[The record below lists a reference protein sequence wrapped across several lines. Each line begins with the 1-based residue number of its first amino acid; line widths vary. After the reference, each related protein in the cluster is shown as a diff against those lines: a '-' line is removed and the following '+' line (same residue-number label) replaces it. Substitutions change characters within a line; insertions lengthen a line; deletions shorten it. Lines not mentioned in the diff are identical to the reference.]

1 MDDAVYRSLRN
12 IAIVL
17 TLAWVGWSFYDGF
30 LRERGPGLGA
40 YQAANRYFE
49 DGRYDKALQEYEQ
62 ALQADASNLH
72 ALRGKARSLMQLQRY
87 DEALA
92 VFNEAIA
99 RQPDFAASYANR
111 GILYDRMGD
120 YRHAMQDYET
130 ALRLDPEI
138 AAGPNWLTRF
148 LRLQTEKPP
157 TIADRLAYL
166 KQQLAKPESERI
178 LRQPEQDAQQRSYK
192 M

>member
-30 LRERGPGLGA
+30 LRERGPGLA
-40 YQAANRYFE
+40 SYQAANRYFE

-62 ALQADASNLH
+62 ALQADPGNLH
-72 ALRGKARSLMQLQRY
+72 ALRGKARSLMQLQRH

-92 VFNEAIA
+92 AFNAAIA

-111 GILYDRMGD
+111 GILHDRNGD
-120 YRHAMQDYET
+120 YRRAMQDYET
-130 ALRLDPEI
+130 ALRLDPKI
-138 AAGPNWLTRF
+138 SAGPNWLTRF
-148 LRLQTEKPP
+148 LRLQTETPP

-166 KQQLAKPESERI
+166 KQQLAKPEAERI
-178 LRQPEQDAQQRSYK
+178 LRRPEQDAQQRSYK

>member
-1 MDDAVYRSLRN
+1 MDDADYRFLRN
-12 IAIVL
+12 TAIVL

-30 LRERGPGLGA
+30 LRDSGPGLTA

-49 DGRYDKALQEYEQ
+49 DGKFDKALQEYQ
-62 ALQADASNLH
+62 NALQADPSNLH
-72 ALRGKARSLMQLQRY
+72 ALRGKARSLLQLERY

-92 VFNEAIA
+92 AFDEAIA
-99 RQPDFAASYANR
+99 SEPDFAASYANR
-111 GILYDRMGD
+111 GILFDRMAD
-120 YRHAMQDYET
+120 YRRAIQDYEQ

-138 AAGPNWLTRF
+138 AEGPNWLTRF

-166 KQQLAKPESERI
+166 KQQMALPESRRVLRKPEE
-178 LRQPEQDAQQRSYK
+178 DARQRSYK